1 MIRFL
6 ISNQRGAIMII
17 PRIEDILILRKYT
30 AKAINVFGRII
41 KIFNPE
47 IEKEEVLEIFPEFII
62 SITEGVKY
70 ATLNELEYDLIQE
83 QVKALQVLDI
93 NIGDTQKITNSSIDI
108 QIFCQFYAWIEK
120 YLNNLLMPIIR
131 KLTLDSTTE
140 KSSTSQNGLIDDEN
154 EDDEEDEII
163 SRQTYFIPI
172 QNLSF
177 DTSNEIDSSYIQF
190 YDKLKIYFET
200 IAQKIENEEPYDETF
215 IRQFYKSFG
224 EFNFALPS
232 ELLVSTV
239 QKDTTIKITSI

>member
-93 NIGDTQKITNSSIDI
+93 NIGDAQKITNSSIDI

>member
-140 KSSTSQNGLIDDEN
+140 KSSTSQNRLIDDEN

-232 ELLVSTV
+232 ELLNPPAH
-239 QKDTTIKITSI
+239 KENTIKITSI

>member
-83 QVKALQVLDI
+83 
-93 NIGDTQKITNSSIDI
+93 
-108 QIFCQFYAWIEK
+108 
-120 YLNNLLMPIIR
+120 
-131 KLTLDSTTE
+131 
-140 KSSTSQNGLIDDEN
+140 
-154 EDDEEDEII
+154 
-163 SRQTYFIPI
+163 
-172 QNLSF
+172 
-177 DTSNEIDSSYIQF
+177 
-190 YDKLKIYFET
+190 
-200 IAQKIENEEPYDETF
+200 
-215 IRQFYKSFG
+215 
-224 EFNFALPS
+224 
-232 ELLVSTV
+232 
-239 QKDTTIKITSI
+239 